1 MNRISF
7 RKISLRYRIILLIIV
22 FIIIS
27 ISGITFAAYRG
38 VDSSNTANDSSPNS
52 THSSSGKDNSNTGTQ
67 KPIESLNNGSNSKK
81 SNSSEYEK
89 GMAEARATQAEADRL
104 KEVAKELQKC
114 IDAEKAVYNTYLT
127 TRDAASLDYQNRTKN
142 IYYDPN
148 LDIYQKNSV
157 VNYFK
162 SVSNQKGLAA
172 YNVYASYVSQQG
184 CTPVAK
190 PPSGYSLDPNAADL
204 MTNYPHLSNYPY

>member
-7 RKISLRYRIILLIIV
+7 RKISLRYRVILLIIV
-22 FIIIS
+22 FIIS
-27 ISGITFAAYRG
+27 VSGIIFAAYRG
-38 VDSSNTANDSSPNS
+38 GDGGDTTNNSSPYS
-52 THSSSGKDNSNTGTQ
+52 THSSSGKDNSDVGTQ
-67 KPIESLNNGSNSKK
+67 KPKESLNNGSTSKK
-81 SNSSEYEK
+81 SNSSEYER

-114 IDAEKAVYNTYLT
+114 IDAEKAVYETYLT

-142 IYYDPN
+142 IYNDPN
-148 LDIYQKNSV
+148 LDINQKNSV
-157 VNYFK
+157 VNYFR

-190 PPSGYSLDPNAADL
+190 PPSGYPLVPDAADL